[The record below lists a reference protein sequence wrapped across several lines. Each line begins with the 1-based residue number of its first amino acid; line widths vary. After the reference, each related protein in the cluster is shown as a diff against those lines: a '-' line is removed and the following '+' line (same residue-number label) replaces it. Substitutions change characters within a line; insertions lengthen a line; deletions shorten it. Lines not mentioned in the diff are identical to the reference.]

1 MSILRKSIFITALL
15 VFILSSGKL
24 IQYYGEGLLAEKAF
38 DDLSSK
44 INDTKADLKTKKG
57 TVMGKYVRLYKKN
70 KDMIGWLII
79 DDSKIDYPV
88 MQTAGKKQAPQYYL
102 RKDFEKNYKIS
113 GTPFMDAD
121 SSVYKP
127 TDNWIIYGHNMNNGS
142 MFANILRYD
151 DKKFFQKHRYI
162 YFDTIYKIGVYEVF
176 AASKTQIYSSDSD
189 VFQYYRYPAIDNKE
203 DYDMYVRKVK
213 EMSSVKVKTTP
224 KYSQQ
229 LLTLSTCSYHLSDR
243 DRGRYFVVAREI
255 NAKKYYLK
263 KLQKI
268 LNAAQSW
275 TDVKLSWLK

>member
-113 GTPFMDAD
+113 GTPFMDAA
-121 SSVYKP
+121 P
-127 TDNWIIYGHNMNNGS
+127 
-142 MFANILRYD
+142 
-151 DKKFFQKHRYI
+151 
-162 YFDTIYKIGVYEVF
+162 KIGR
-176 AASKTQIYSSDSD
+176 AS
-189 VFQYYRYPAIDNKE
+189 
-203 DYDMYVRKVK
+203 
-213 EMSSVKVKTTP
+213 
-224 KYSQQ
+224 
-229 LLTLSTCSYHLSDR
+229 C
-243 DRGRYFVVAREI
+243 RER
-255 NAKKYYLK
+255 
-263 KLQKI
+263 
-268 LNAAQSW
+268 
-275 TDVKLSWLK
+275 V